1 MCIHLGK
8 MISFLKNTIKQEKD
22 RRLYSLDKEW
32 YLQCWP
38 PLQLEVYSCNL
49 YADILLK
56 LMHNYSTVSCNI
68 IQTNDVFK
76 FTYKTQ

>member
-8 MISFLKNTIKQEKD
+8 IISFRFLKNTIKQEQD
-22 RRLYSLDKEW
+22 RQHYSLHKEW
-32 YLQCWP
+32 CKQFWP
-38 PLQLEVYSCNL
+38 PLQLEVFYFNL

-56 LMHNYSTVSCNI
+56 LMHNYSI

-76 FTYKTQ
+76 STYKTQ